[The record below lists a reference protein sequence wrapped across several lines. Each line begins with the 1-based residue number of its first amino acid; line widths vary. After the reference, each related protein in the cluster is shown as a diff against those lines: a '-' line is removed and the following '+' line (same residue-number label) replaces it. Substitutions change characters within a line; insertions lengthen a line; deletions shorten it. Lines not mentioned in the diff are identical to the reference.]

1 MWVVLCSCLRSY
13 QLLPTLRGVMCFFLL
28 AVFKCVCSLGKVLF
42 FSLSLG
48 SPVAS
53 MGSVSTARNIY
64 FVQSKEIFQS
74 DKLFERIFI
83 YLFLSSSMFRSCIK
97 FEADIQSLIGTFL
110 NAFSSKL
117 KWNYLP
123 RGKEVVP
130 ETDSCKSSIWVPFN
144 FYLTWKSPWYKEA
157 NEDNVVVYPWRQG
170 VFFVRTGVK
179 YEDML
184 LLREKE
190 NNHWYSNPLLWGIKS
205 NCIINWWQP
214 VQLVLQIEYLQEHK
228 KPIQPFFQS
237 PNHPFICQKAYRSCK
252 NWGLEKQ
259 KPLLEELAFI
269 LCAF

>member
-13 QLLPTLRGVMCFFLL
+13 QLLPTLRGVVMCFFLL

-144 FYLTWKSPWYKEA
+144 FYLE
-157 NEDNVVVYPWRQG
+157 N
-170 VFFVRTGVK
+170 
-179 YEDML
+179 L
-184 LLREKE
+184 LD
-190 NNHWYSNPLLWGIKS
+190 IK
-205 NCIINWWQP
+205 
-214 VQLVLQIEYLQEHK
+214 
-228 KPIQPFFQS
+228 
-237 PNHPFICQKAYRSCK
+237 
-252 NWGLEKQ
+252 KQ
-259 KPLLEELAFI
+259 MKIMWLYI
-269 LCAF
+269 LGGRVCFL